1 MSEQNTV
8 WEKSVTGVVIRD
20 GKVLLA
26 RHTYGAGKGRLIIPG
41 GYLQR
46 GETPEQA
53 VVREINE
60 ETGVIV
66 KPVSVIGIR
75 FNMHDWYIAFRAEY
89 ISGTARSDCDEN
101 SEVLWMDV
109 QTALAHDDVPDL
121 SKKLI
126 AAAASGKEMPPVP
139 YSTSEKYAPTSLYT
153 FE

>member
-1 MSEQNTV
+1 MSEHTV

-41 GYLQR
+41 GYLQK

-53 VVREINE
+53 VARELFE
-60 ETGVIV
+60 ETGITV
-66 KPVSVIGIR
+66 KPVSVIGMR

-89 ISGTARSDCDEN
+89 ISGTERSDGDEN
-101 SEVLWMDV
+101 SEVLWLDAHE
-109 QTALAHDDVPDL
+109 ALTRDDVPDL

-126 AAAASGKEMPPVP
+126 TAALSGSEMLCVP